1 MLFQGFKYGGR
12 VIDIF
17 NQVED
22 WMRNNTEEVIGL
34 HFTRNTPSD
43 ERDEVFSG
51 LVQLLD
57 LMWGEQSSSTG
68 LNSFYTTNNSWP
80 TLKQAVESNQRIFV
94 FFDEELIGNR
104 NNIMRSWINPPPFST
119 FQESP
124 FNPSC
129 MNPGILDH
137 ASRCDTTNDIVIAA
151 GYTFAV
157 CIVNA
162 QAACNDILL
171 DAMEM
176 CFSIRRE
183 ENRTVNVI
191 LVDYP
196 EMATNNV
203 SVFSVAMAL
212 NEMNVRNI
220 LGNRSTETTTDYE
233 TTTVNMGSTIYNTDT
248 ITSIAVSTAN
258 SSSMFTDC
266 NSIVFILSHILIILF

>member
-1 MLFQGFKYGGR
+1 MLFQGFRYGGR

-22 WMRNNTEEVIGL
+22 WMRSNTEEVIGL

-80 TLKQAVESNQRIFV
+80 TLKQAVKSNQRIFV

-157 CIVNA
+157 CITNA
-162 QAACNDILL
+162 QAACNNILFN
-171 DAMEM
+171 AMEK
-176 CFSIRRE
+176 CFSLRRKGD
-183 ENRTVNVI
+183 RTVNVI

-196 EMATNNV
+196 EMNI
-203 SVFSVAMAL
+203 SVFAVTTVL
-212 NEMNVRNI
+212 NELNVKNF
-220 LGNRSTETTTDYE
+220 LGAAAGYS
-233 TTTVNMGSTIYNTDT
+233 
-248 ITSIAVSTAN
+248 STA
-258 SSSMFTDC
+258 C
-266 NSIVFILSHILIILF
+266 KVFFVSHLIILLLS